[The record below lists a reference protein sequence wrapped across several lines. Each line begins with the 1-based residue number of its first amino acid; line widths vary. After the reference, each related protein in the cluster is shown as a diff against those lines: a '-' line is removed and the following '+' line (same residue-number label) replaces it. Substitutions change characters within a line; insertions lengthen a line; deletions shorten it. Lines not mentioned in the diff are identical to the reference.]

1 MATRKPKPRATS
13 KRRRGETVPEARLND
28 EAREFVVM
36 QLAAYDPPSVVA
48 KAVKE
53 AFGFDIPPQGCES
66 YDPTKR
72 AGKGVATK
80 WAEMFNRTDR
90 KRGVWGKSGSVRIVF
105 GGRGINKKK

>member
-53 AFGFDIPPQGCES
+53 EFGFDITPQGCES

-72 AGKGVATK
+72 AGKGVAKK
-80 WAEMFNRTDR
+80 WAELFNRTR
-90 KRGVWGKSGSVRIVF
+90 KARSEEHTSELQSLMRIS
-105 GGRGINKKK
+105 

>member
-53 AFGFDIPPQGCES
+53 EFGFDITPQGCES

-72 AGKGVATK
+72 AGKGVAKK
-80 WAEMFNRTDR
+80 WAERSEER
-90 KRGVWGKSGSVRIVF
+90 RVGKEGVSTCRSRWSPCH
-105 GGRGINKKK
+105 